1 MRDLQVGEVSRL
13 LGVSKES
20 VRRWV
25 REKKLAGYFI
35 GARLR
40 IKPESLKEFAPEAFE
55 RLRQGK
61 EGD

>member
-1 MRDLQVGEVSRL
+1 M
-13 LGVSKES
+13 
-20 VRRWV
+20 